1 MPRVTVNNKEI
12 VVSFQ
17 HGTKPSN
24 YQGHRRSKKVRL
36 SATNPYW
43 PETDYTK
50 CVVLVGENGCR
61 DENKT
66 KAGEAEVTRYY
77 KDTPNRINA
86 RRFSLQKALAN
97 SPLTHDEREAA
108 WSLLVR
114 K

>member
-1 MPRVTVNNKEI
+1 MPRVTVDNKEI

-17 HGTKPSN
+17 HGNKPSN
-24 YQGHRRSKKVRL
+24 YQGHRR
-36 SATNPYW
+36 NPKSTKMVANSFAL

-66 KAGEAEVTRYY
+66 KVGEAVVTRYY
-77 KDTPNRINA
+77 KDTPNRVNA
-86 RRFSLQKALAN
+86 RRFSLQKALAE
-97 SPLTHDEREAA
+97 SPLTHDEREAV
-108 WSLLVR
+108 WSLLR

>member
-1 MPRVTVNNKEI
+1 MPRVTVDNKEI

-24 YQGHRRSKKVRL
+24 YQGHRRPKKVRL
-36 SATNPYW
+36 SEIASL
-43 PETDYTK
+43 PEAEYTK